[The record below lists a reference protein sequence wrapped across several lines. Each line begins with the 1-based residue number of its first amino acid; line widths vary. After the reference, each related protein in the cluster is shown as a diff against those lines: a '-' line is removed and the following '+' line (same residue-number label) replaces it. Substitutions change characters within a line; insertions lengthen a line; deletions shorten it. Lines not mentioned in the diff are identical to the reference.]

1 MNEELPNRKRIGIKT
16 LLVLLFA
23 IIFNLVLTFSLFAGA
38 KYFTNKL
45 SKDKDKI
52 VELFSEKGF
61 YIAEKVYD
69 IYFNIKTPKMR
80 EDNTTAL
87 EYQRLIDVEAYDL
100 NLNFDM
106 EGKSISGTVS
116 LSVNSLSDTLNL
128 VYLNLFNNMKVSKV
142 SIMKIDEKNGTD
154 ASFTQENDYVII
166 SLPATEKK
174 DRAFK
179 LEVSY
184 SGTPK
189 SLGQDAFSFKEI
201 YGSMVAYN
209 LSEPNYAPAWWPC
222 KDLPEDKAVPSM
234 HYRVP
239 RGYTAVTNGI
249 LIDSVQNPDGT
260 TTFNWTSV
268 YPISTYL
275 VSVVAAKFTY
285 AHDTYV
291 SLDGNKDMP
300 VVYYAFPKDSANARI
315 DWSATPEM
323 IRMLAKTF
331 GEYPFIDE
339 KYGMAQF
346 GWTQG
351 SMEHQTLTSYGYLLV
366 TGDNRYDQVVIHELA
381 HQWFGDAVTLL
392 NWKNIWLNEGFATYS
407 EALWEEYKGGKSAYL
422 SYMKQIDYGYFSG
435 TVYAPEGYIF
445 SPTVYATVYQKG
457 GWVLHMLRGVVGDEP
472 FFKIM
477 RTYFEKFKYKNAE
490 TKDFQ
495 AVAEEIYGQSLDYF
509 FDQWVY
515 SGKGRPK
522 YEYSWKFEDF
532 QDKQYEGAYTVRLQL
547 NQVQDDRD
555 IYKMPVRINVVTDS
569 GNKEF
574 TIYNDKREQSILLSV
589 DSKPKEVQIDR
600 DGWILKKLAKGKY
613 E

>member
-1 MNEELPNRKRIGIKT
+1 MNEEQPNRTSIKAKT
-16 LLVLLFA
+16 IFILLFA
-23 IIFNLVLTFSLFAGA
+23 VIFNLLVSYSLFAGA
-38 KYFTNKL
+38 KYFTKKL
-45 SKDKDKI
+45 AADK
-52 VELFSEKGF
+52 EQLSGLFTEKGF
-61 YIAEKVYD
+61 YIAEKIYD
-69 IYFNIKTPKMR
+69 IYYKTKAPMQR
-80 EDNTTAL
+80 EDDAAAL
-87 EYQRLIDVEAYDL
+87 EYQRLIDVQAYDL
-100 NLNFDM
+100 DLNFDM
-106 EGKSISGTVS
+106 EGKSISGNVSMTVH
-116 LSVNSLSDTLNL
+116 SLSDTLNF
-128 VYLNLFNNMKVSKV
+128 VYLNLFQNMKVSKV
-142 SIMKIDEKNGTD
+142 SVMKIDEKTGTEV
-154 ASFTQENDYVII
+154 SFIRENDYVII
-166 SLPATEKK
+166 SLPTAEKK
-174 DRAFK
+174 DHAFK

-184 SGTPK
+184 SGAPK
-189 SLGQDAFSFKEI
+189 SQGMDAFTFKEI

-222 KDLPEDKAVPSM
+222 KDLPEDKAIPSM

-249 LIDSVQNPDGT
+249 LVDSVQNADGT
-260 TTFNWTSV
+260 TTFNWTSI

-275 VSVVAAKFTY
+275 VSVVAAKLTY

-291 SLDGNKDMP
+291 SLDGNKEMP
-300 VVYYAFPKDSANARI
+300 VVYYTFPKDSAKARI
-315 DWSATPEM
+315 DWAATPEM
-323 IRMLAKTF
+323 IGFLAKTF
-331 GEYPFIDE
+331 GEYPFLDE
-339 KYGMAQF
+339 KYGMVEF

-366 TGDNRYDQVVIHELA
+366 TGDNRFDQVVIHELA

-392 NWKNIWLNEGFATYS
+392 NWKNIWLNEGFATYC
-407 EALWEEYKGGKSAYL
+407 EALWEEYKGGKSAL
-422 SYMKQIDYGYFSG
+422 IANMKQNDYGYFSG

-445 SPTVYATVYQKG
+445 SPSVYATVYQKG
-457 GWVLHMLRGVVGDEP
+457 GWVLHMLRGVTGDET

-477 RTYFEKFKYKNAE
+477 RTYFERFKFKNAE

-495 AVAEEIYGQSLDYF
+495 AVAEEIYGQSLQDF

-515 SGKGRPK
+515 TGKGRPK

-547 NQVQDDRD
+547 NQVQDDMD
-555 IYKMPVRINVVTDS
+555 VYKMPVKINVVTAAGS
-569 GNKEF
+569 KEF
-574 TIYNDKREQSILLSV
+574 TIYNDKREQSFLLSV

>member
-1 MNEELPNRKRIGIKT
+1 MNEEYPNRKRIGIKT

-23 IIFNLVLTFSLFAGA
+23 IMFNLLLTYSLFAGA
-38 KYFTNKL
+38 RYFTKKL
-45 SKDKDKI
+45 AHDKNQI

-61 YIAEKVYD
+61 YVAEKVFDFY
-69 IYFNIKTPKMR
+69 YNIKSPKQR
-80 EDNTTAL
+80 EDDLTAL
-87 EYQRLIDVEAYDL
+87 EYQRLIDVQTYDL
-100 NLNFDM
+100 SLSFDM
-106 EGKSISGTVS
+106 EGKSLSGTMTM
-116 LSVNSLSDTLNL
+116 SVNSLSDTLKSI
-128 VYLNLFNNMKVSKV
+128 YLNLFQNMKVSKV
-142 SIMKIDEKNGTD
+142 LYMNTGEENGTE
-154 ASFTQENDYVII
+154 ASFTQQNDYLIVT
-166 SLPATEKK
+166 LPSSVRRNHE
-174 DRAFK
+174 FK
-179 LEVSY
+179 IEVNY

-189 SLGQDAFSFKEI
+189 PMGQDAFTFKEI

-209 LSEPNYAPAWWPC
+209 LSEPTYAPAWWPC
-222 KDLPEDKAVPSM
+222 KDLPEDKAIPSM
-234 HYRVP
+234 HLRVP
-239 RGYTAVTNGI
+239 RGFKAVSNGL
-249 LIDSVQNPDGT
+249 LIDSVQNNDGT
-260 TTFNWTSV
+260 TTFNWASV

-285 AHDTYV
+285 AQDTYV

-300 VVYYAFPKDSANARI
+300 VVYYTFPKDSANARI

-323 IRMLAKTF
+323 IRLLAKTF
-331 GEYPFIDE
+331 GEYPFLDE
-339 KYGMAQF
+339 KYGMAEF

-351 SMEHQTLTSYGYLLV
+351 SMEHQTLTSYGYMLV

-392 NWKNIWLNEGFATYS
+392 DWKNIWLNEGFATYS

-457 GWVLHMLRGVVGDEP
+457 GWVLHMLRGVVGDET

-477 RTYFEKFKYKNAE
+477 RTYFERFKYKNAE

-495 AVAEEIYGQSLDYF
+495 AAAEEFYGQSLDYF

-555 IYKMPVRINVVTDS
+555 IYKMPVKINVVTAS
-569 GNKEF
+569 GIKEF
-574 TIYNDKREQSILLSV
+574 TMFNDKREQSFLLSV

-600 DGWILKKLAKGKY
+600 DGWILKKLAKSKY